1 MAMPKKSTPKEEA
14 SEVANPA
21 MRKMHG
27 AEGAGEYGKG
37 GNSEDCCMSDAMFFK
52 ELFARLG
59 R

>member
-14 SEVANPA
+14 AEVANPA

-27 AEGAGEYGKG
+27 AEEAGEYGKG